1 MVTCCGIFLN
11 TAIKEKDYFMREC
24 QKQINFMAIRNFKYR
39 TGMMRGFY
47 ATIAALCWLVLV
59 PLPALACGGLFTA
72 QGAVDQSIE
81 RMIFAVDPGKVT
93 LYEEI
98 NYSGTASN
106 FAWVLPVM
114 SVPTIETAPM
124 GLFSN
129 LDRATAPTFV
139 EGEAPRCGFSPNF
152 GGNFAGAPAPQTH
165 VSVYGTG
172 TVGPYAYN
180 VIGSSDPQAL
190 VKWLQSNHYHVPDS
204 TQALIQ
210 PYVQAHMKFLALRLQ
225 PSAGVQDITPVKL
238 TESTSANTTPAQIM
252 IPMRLAAV
260 ATQPHTGIL
269 VWIFAASRFVP
280 QNYQSVVLQDSQFT
294 SNPYPGGNYPQLVDS
309 AVTHAN
315 GHAFITD
322 YAQPTS
328 SLYMNDPTELANLKQ
343 THSYVTRLYTRLSA
357 DQMLVDPVFTAA
369 SGLPTVNNFHTVTP
383 KVTCD
388 PFNSWLGQVSSNLDP
403 TEFFCCCI
411 LFIVLLLVGAFLV
424 VSRIARRS
432 QKQEQE
438 Q

>member
-1 MVTCCGIFLN
+1 MH
-11 TAIKEKDYFMREC
+11 
-24 QKQINFMAIRNFKYR
+24 
-39 TGMMRGFY
+39 GFY
-47 ATIAALCWLVLV
+47 ATVAALFCLLLI

-98 NYSGTASN
+98 NYSGSASN

-124 GLFSN
+124 SLFST

-139 EGEAPRCGFSPNF
+139 EGEASPCGFSPNF
-152 GGNFAGAPAPQTH
+152 GRNYAGAPAPQTH

-172 TVGPYAYN
+172 SVGPYAYN

-204 TQALIQ
+204 TQSLIQ
-210 PYVQAHMKFLALRLQ
+210 PYIQAHMKFLALRLQ
-225 PSAGVQDITPVKL
+225 PTAGVQDITPIKL
-238 TESTSANTTPAQIM
+238 TESLATNTTPAQIM
-252 IPMRLAAV
+252 IPLRLAAV

-269 VWIFAASRFVP
+269 VWIFASSRFVP
-280 QNYQSVVLQDSQFT
+280 QNYQSVFLQDSQFT
-294 SNPYPGGNYPQLVDS
+294 SDPYPGGNYTQLVDS
-309 AVTHAN
+309 AVSHAN

-328 SLYMNDPTELANLKQ
+328 SLYLNEPAELTNLKQ
-343 THSYVTRLYTRLSA
+343 SYSYVTRLYTRLSP
-357 DQMLVDPVFTAA
+357 DQMLLDPVFAAA
-369 SGLPTVNNFHTVTP
+369 SGMPTVSNFHTVTP
-383 KVTCD
+383 RVACD
-388 PFNSWLGQVSSNLDP
+388 PFNSWLGQISSGIDASM
-403 TEFFCCCI
+403 FFCCCI
-411 LFIVLLLVGAFLV
+411 LFIVLILAGAFLV
-424 VSRIARRS
+424 VSRLARRS
-432 QKQEQE
+432 QQQAQQQEQSE
-438 Q
+438 RNV

>member
-1 MVTCCGIFLN
+1 MHIRGTRSL
-11 TAIKEKDYFMREC
+11 T
-24 QKQINFMAIRNFKYR
+24 AIRN
-39 TGMMRGFY
+39 TGQQEKMLPGLL
-47 ATIAALCWLVLV
+47 ATVIALFCLLLA
-59 PLPALACGGLFTA
+59 PLPAFACGGLFTA

-98 NYSGTASN
+98 NYSGNASN

-124 GLFSN
+124 SLFSN

-139 EGEAPRCGFSPNF
+139 AGEAAPCGFSPSF
-152 GGNFAGAPAPQTH
+152 GGNNAGAPPPQAH

-204 TQALIQ
+204 TQSLIQ
-210 PYVQAHMKFLALRLQ
+210 PYIQAHMKFLALKLQ

-238 TESTSANTTPAQIM
+238 TEKLPGDVTPAQIM
-252 IPMRLAAV
+252 IPMRLATV
-260 ATQPHTGIL
+260 ATQPHTGVL
-269 VWIFAASRFVP
+269 VWIFASSRFVP

-294 SNPYPGGNYPQLVDS
+294 SDPYPGGNYTQLVDG
-309 AVTHAN
+309 AVSHAG

-328 SLYMNDPTELANLKQ
+328 SLYMNEPVELAQLKQ
-343 THSYVTRLYTRLSA
+343 SYGYVTRLYTRLSA
-357 DQMLVDPVFTAA
+357 DQMLLDPIFTAK
-369 SGLPTVNNFHTVTP
+369 SGLPTVSNFHTVTP
-383 KVTCD
+383 AVTCD
-388 PFNSWLGQVSSNLDP
+388 PFNSWLGKISSGLDASL
-403 TEFFCCCI
+403 FFCCCI
-411 LFIVLLLVGAFLV
+411 LFIVLALVGAFLV
-424 VSRIARRS
+424 VLRVARRA
-432 QKQEQE
+432 QKQESAPQKPPE
-438 Q
+438 SSKPSEGSV